1 RPAAGRPS
9 GWRARGPP
17 PCEPCRSAV
26 APPDGCMRRPGG
38 AAGASQVSW
47 VVSSGA
53 GELAQPPLHGLELAG
68 HPLLLRAERA
78 ERAAG
83 VGERRDGRR
92 ALAEGD
98 HLGHELAYLAL
109 VEGRAALV
117 AAARRERVP
126 IEWRA
131 RPP

>member
-1 RPAAGRPS
+1 MRPS
-9 GWRARGPP
+9 RA
-17 PCEPCRSAV
+17 
-26 APPDGCMRRPGG
+26 
-38 AAGASQVSW
+38 AAGASQGTSW

-53 GELAQPPLHGLELAG
+53 GELAQPPLHGLELAS
-68 HPLLLRAERA
+68 HPLLLRAEGA

-92 ALAEGD
+92 TLAEGD

-117 AAARRERVP
+117 AAAGRGRRPLEPR
-126 IEWRA
+126 
-131 RPP
+131 